1 MANKSSRSTI
11 AAPALVELLGPLPDR
26 VTSAWVSSHIMALV
40 AEGRLRT
47 GSILPSERSL
57 AITLDVSR
65 GTVTRAMEELIE
77 HDMLDSKRGSGLR
90 VRLPI
95 RAARPVQLLDPPLT
109 LASSNAADLRLTVLP
124 PPTLV

>member
-65 GTVTRAMEELIE
+65 GTVTRAMEQLLE
-77 HDMLDSKRGSGLR
+77 HDMLDSKRGPGHR
-90 VRLPI
+90 VRLPK
-95 RAARPVQLLDPPLT
+95 RAARPVESLDPHPT
-109 LASSNAADLRLTVLP
+109 LASNDAD
-124 PPTLV
+124 